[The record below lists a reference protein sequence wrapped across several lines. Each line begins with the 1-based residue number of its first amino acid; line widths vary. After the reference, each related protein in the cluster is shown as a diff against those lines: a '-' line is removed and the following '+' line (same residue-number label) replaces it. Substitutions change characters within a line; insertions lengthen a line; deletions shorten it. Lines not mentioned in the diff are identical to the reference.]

1 MPGRPPAG
9 RSAGLI
15 EMAVARLQNT
25 HTPAD
30 SAAVNESVATLEAQP
45 DGEVAVRRRLPGER
59 GARAAAFEMP
69 GERAT
74 AGAPAPRTDP
84 RIRAADHARIE
95 DYLRAY
101 LEDQRFRSAHPLAC
115 GRWIVAWEM
124 LWCADSRAK
133 VIAVGQRARDAMQAF
148 SVSMHERC
156 MPLAMDSHWP
166 DVLADGSQRP
176 APLDS
181 LASITEA
188 YGAQLDAG
196 RSLLLRE
203 LLGPWRALS
212 DKLQRH
218 EQGSQPPDERL
229 RWEDGRRLA
238 LFTALVMI
246 EFDRS
251 FA

>member
-1 MPGRPPAG
+1 M
-9 RSAGLI
+9 
-15 EMAVARLQNT
+15 ARLQNT
-25 HTPAD
+25 PPPAD
-30 SAAVNESVATLEAQP
+30 SPAVSKSFAVLEAQLEG
-45 DGEVAVRRRLPGER
+45 DIAVHRQLPGEH
-59 GARAAAFEMP
+59 GASAAAFELA
-69 GERAT
+69 GERT
-74 AGAPAPRTDP
+74 AADAPAPRADSS
-84 RIRAADHARIE
+84 IRAADHERIE

-101 LEDQRFRSAHPLAC
+101 LEDQRFSSAHPLAR

-133 VIAVGQRARDAMQAF
+133 VIAVGRRASDAMRAF

-156 MPLAMDSHWP
+156 MCLAMDSHWP

-176 APLDS
+176 EPLDS

-188 YGAQLDAG
+188 YGEQLGAG
-196 RSLLLRE
+196 RSQLLRE
-203 LLGPWRALS
+203 LFEPWRALGE
-212 DKLQRH
+212 KLQRH

-229 RWEDGRRLA
+229 RWEDGRRLV
-238 LFTALVMI
+238 LFTALVMV